1 MRTNLS
7 PKVLQ
12 KAQNLAR
19 SLFRRPW
26 YHHKGHL
33 RNDQRGHLAFE
44 HTTSDLVFFW
54 LKLPQNEVTLNDLEH
69 VYSFFLWFPMVFM
82 INPMAIGP
90 LAAGLTTMGS
100 IHCCSTSKSRCFV
113 SSLLAGR
120 IWRLTWSGFSKKW
133 VRYRSCKIEKYALK
147 LSINLNVFIG
157 GISANDFP
165 SQSHGPTVG
174 TVFKPRTTKFQAY
187 PSAMLTPMGNN

>member
-1 MRTNLS
+1 M
-7 PKVLQ
+7 PKCCWL
-12 KAQNLAR
+12 K
-19 SLFRRPW
+19 SCEITI
-26 YHHKGHL
+26 YHHLSIYGIFGFTILNLMFIHFPIWV
-33 RNDQRGHLAFE
+33 NDHFYQ
-44 HTTSDLVFFW
+44 
-54 LKLPQNEVTLNDLEH
+54 H

-147 LSINLNVFIG
+147 LNINLNVFIG